1 MRMGGWTAA
10 SEAAVAANV
19 EAPAKVIGDAE
30 RAEPQQDQA
39 SEAQNVILAEVQQAR
54 GSRSGISPCI
64 DEVDGIRA
72 IKV

>member
-1 MRMGGWTAA
+1 MGGWTAA

-30 RAEPQQDQA
+30 RAEPQEDQA
-39 SEAQNVILAEVQQAR
+39 SEAVILAEVQQAR

-64 DEVDGIRA
+64 DGVDGIRA